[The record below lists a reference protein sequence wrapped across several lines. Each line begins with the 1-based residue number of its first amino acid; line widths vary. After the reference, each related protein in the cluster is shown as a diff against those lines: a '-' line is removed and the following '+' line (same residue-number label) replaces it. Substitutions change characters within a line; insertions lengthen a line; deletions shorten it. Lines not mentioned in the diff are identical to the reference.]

1 MQKILFKKIS
11 AGNSKEERGR
21 EMVGQQWEQKK
32 NFLSW
37 WPVKRAEN
45 FQKKFNKKKKKE
57 IWERKC

>member
-45 FQKKFNKKKKKE
+45 VQKKS
-57 IWERKC
+57 